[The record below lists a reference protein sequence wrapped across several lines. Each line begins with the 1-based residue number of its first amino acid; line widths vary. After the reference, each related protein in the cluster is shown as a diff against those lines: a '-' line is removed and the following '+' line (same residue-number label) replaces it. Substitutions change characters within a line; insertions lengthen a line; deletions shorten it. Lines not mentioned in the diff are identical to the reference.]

1 MLQIQKTLKPEILT
15 ITGMRHAAHTAF
27 REENNVLTLVYRTA
41 TTLQYSSNEYH
52 KDHHKYYERHQA
64 HKSQEGQLWP
74 VWSHRRFPLSLCFTL
89 ILCLARIPRFSRS
102 SDFRAV
108 RQWTRKIRRRWWNA
122 VFVNPIVESWVNK
135 HLSFMNIH
143 RKPVFVSSF
152 SHNVGWCGFPSELF
166 LFLLNMHFRSI
177 DAPETMFH

>member
-1 MLQIQKTLKPEILT
+1 MLFSLTPNQMKNASNTENTYKPEIST

-74 VWSHRRFPLSLCFTL
+74 VWSHRRFPLALCLTL
-89 ILCLARIPRFSRS
+89 ILCLARIPRSSRS

-152 SHNVGWCGFPSELF
+152 SHNVGWCGFP
-166 LFLLNMHFRSI
+166 
-177 DAPETMFH
+177 